1 MNWIDILSIVVALGA
16 SLIGGTFFGFSNF
29 IMPAIGRQPP
39 ANAIAVMNAI
49 NVTVLNAGFL
59 GAFMGTAILGLVL
72 VLTVFVAGG
81 NPWAA
86 AGALIYVI
94 GTFGVTMAINVPM
107 NNRLARF
114 ETPSTEGTAYW
125 STYLRAWTWWNSI
138 RSGAA
143 MLATLL
149 LMISLMR

>member
-29 IMPAIGRQPP
+29 VMPAIGRQPP
-39 ANAIAVMNAI
+39 ANAIAVMNDI

-59 GAFMGTAILGLVL
+59 GAFMGTAVLGAVLILAVL
-72 VLTVFVAGG
+72 VAGG
-81 NPWAA
+81 SLWAA
-86 AGALIYVI
+86 AGALLYII

-107 NNRLARF
+107 NNRLAKLDGNRPGDA
-114 ETPSTEGTAYW
+114 EHWAR
-125 STYLRAWTWWNSI
+125 YLREWTRWNSI

-149 LMISLMR
+149 MVISLMR

>member
-59 GAFMGTAILGLVL
+59 GAFMGTAVLGAVLILAVL
-72 VLTVFVAGG
+72 VAGG
-81 NPWAA
+81 SLWAA
-86 AGALIYVI
+86 AGALLYII

-107 NNRLARF
+107 NNRLAKLDGNRPGDA
-114 ETPSTEGTAYW
+114 EHWAG
-125 STYLRAWTWWNSI
+125 YLKEWTRWNSI

>member
-16 SLIGGTFFGFSNF
+16 SLIGGTFFAFSNF
-29 IMPAIGRQPP
+29 VMPGIARQPP
-39 ANAIAVMNAI
+39 ASGIATMNAI
-49 NVTVLNAGFL
+49 NITVLNAGFL
-59 GAFMGTAILGLVL
+59 GAFMGTAILGLAL
-72 VLTVFVAGG
+72 VLAVLVAGG
-81 NPWAA
+81 SLWAA
-86 AGALIYVI
+86 AGALVYVI

-114 ETPSTEGTAYW
+114 EAESAQGAAYW
-125 STYLRAWTWWNSI
+125 SNYLRDWTRWNSI

-149 LMISLMR
+149 LMLSLMR